1 MCGTARQVSTPCP
14 SVEPQFP
21 TAAAAADDDDDD
33 DDASTSERASATWT
47 EGGCAT
53 WTDRAS
59 TAWDW
64 CQLTLGMFDRTETI
78 RLRLPPRALRADRDP
93 RDVAEGGALHGCGDA
108 GVRPT
113 EAESG
118 TSLSQHLG
126 KAGTGLGVRV
136 ETFRTP
142 LEIGPAG
149 D

>member
-93 RDVAEGGALHGCGDA
+93 RDVAEGGARHGCGDA
-108 GVRPT
+108 EVRPA
-113 EAESG
+113 EAASG
-118 TSLSQHLG
+118 TSLRQHLG
-126 KAGTGLGVRV
+126 KAGAGLGVRV